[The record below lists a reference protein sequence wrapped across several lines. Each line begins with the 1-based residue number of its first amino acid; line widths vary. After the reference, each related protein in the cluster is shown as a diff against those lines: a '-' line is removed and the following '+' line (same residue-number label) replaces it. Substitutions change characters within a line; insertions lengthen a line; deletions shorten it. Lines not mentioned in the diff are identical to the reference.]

1 MSALLPVARV
11 LRLLMSLS
19 LSSMAA
25 VVVADFVSRAVTLAS
40 VAALEVVS
48 KVLRALFCFTRYLIS
63 LYSFSTLLSPP

>member
-40 VAALEVVS
+40 VAALEV
-48 KVLRALFCFTRYLIS
+48 LRALFCLTRYLIS
-63 LYSFSTLLSPP
+63 LYSLSTLLTPP

>member
-25 VVVADFVSRAVTLAS
+25 MLVAVFVSRAVTLAS
-40 VAALEVVS
+40 VAALEVAS
-48 KVLRALFCFTRYLIS
+48 
-63 LYSFSTLLSPP
+63 